1 MPLLWLGAEEHAA
14 ALRAPHGC
22 HARRCSPERAL
33 RARPDRHFLKRV
45 RPDWTDVLAEAPCA
59 PTCGLYLSRM
69 ARRSIDCRIRVDGM
83 PARSETILTEAGP
96 NALVLSTTL
105 RDRGIWIDSTYLGHG
120 GTDTQITHLLVAP
133 GRPGETEARAV
144 AHDEGPVIDGRRLC
158 LYDHLQ
164 RLQDF
169 LDSLGHTAQVHGLDL
184 AIEAVEQYG

>member
-1 MPLLWLGAEEHAA
+1 L
-14 ALRAPHGC
+14 C
-22 HARRCSPERAL
+22 CPE
-33 RARPDRHFLKRV
+33 
-45 RPDWTDVLAEAPCA
+45 W
-59 PTCGLYLSRM
+59 GMYLVVM

-120 GTDTQITHLLVAP
+120 GTETQITHLLVAP
-133 GRPGETEARAV
+133 GRPGETESRAV
-144 AHDEGPVIDGRRLC
+144 PHDEVPVIHVRRLC